1 MARLQRP
8 CTRSPNKVRLSSSV
22 HGRGLLMR
30 TAISTHFYSSRGY
43 HQGQVRRLSPTQNW
57 TRRLGSSQFGRGKYP
72 DVTKADG
79 LGMGGRKVNVDAIL
93 SAVYRVRVRRSVLL
107 VNSNAL
113 VFVLA
118 LMYVNC
124 CQCVMEPSCLSR
136 DWRQLPFA
144 LVAPR

>member
-1 MARLQRP
+1 
-8 CTRSPNKVRLSSSV
+8 
-22 HGRGLLMR
+22 MR

-79 LGMGGRKVNVDAIL
+79 LGMGDRKVNVDAIL

-113 VFVLA
+113 IFCFGFDVRKLLSVRYGTFVPVPGLA
-118 LMYVNC
+118 SATIRL
-124 CQCVMEPSCLSR
+124 SCAEAVTCRRSSVYFR
-136 DWRQLPFA
+136 S
-144 LVAPR
+144 